1 MSYIIR
7 KIERGRWTGSDELGK
22 PIKAQVVASCIVP
35 KNSDLSVWFAESN
48 SELENAKIAMLA
60 AMSKPA
66 AIDFVEFTVDE
77 IKNHGF
83 TIRET
88 PSDAVPEQL
97 KNLHRDIC
105 GLDLDSLKLFAQLI
119 QDKIITKQYKRI
131 TVSEFKGILN
141 NAIASG
147 AFEKSD
153 LNADLSRKI

>member
-1 MSYIIR
+1 
-7 KIERGRWTGSDELGK
+7 
-22 PIKAQVVASCIVP
+22 
-35 KNSDLSVWFAESN
+35 
-48 SELENAKIAMLA
+48 MLA

-119 QDKIITKQYKRI
+119 QHKINTKQNKKITK
-131 TVSEFKGILN
+131 SEFKGILN